1 MSASVK
7 GCGVWLH
14 EVPVPRDR
22 DALRALME
30 ARCRNNV
37 AAGQAVGSNL
47 VLLSNAVVHS
57 QAQASEWACRICAQ
71 LSARGCAILL
81 SDLVHGTLTPVKDF
95 DKPLVP
101 PHDGADDGGARVCL
115 LPRSE
120 QEKVPRYRAQVPQAV
135 RMVED
140 ALKNLLSG
148 EMSAAKADRYVQVSN
163 HLAALMLTVRVP
175 RELWFSGLLLDALR
189 HMIVYKLHGY
199 TVVKGK
205 QNPNTMMNV
214 DCYHWRIYLWGFL
227 DGWVVGL
234 EPRRFVVESYHSTH
248 HCAVLGS
255 PTSED
260 GSLAPAASVTGVV
273 VDIFDPVLPGDGEM
287 FCEASDEIVGKG
299 YHTYL
304 SRTTADP
311 PGGGTNPQATSE
323 IPAAVTRQAF
333 PVARHPLAS
342 STSLNTAAA
351 ALCTH
356 MLTIFP
362 EQNHLIANLP
372 PGSAFCVSA
381 ECILWCILASIGQRL
396 PAGIIPTA
404 AQLKDCQRAGT
415 ALKPGVEEY
424 VARWNVLYPAQQVQA
439 TEVYAVLSLVWK
451 VPVTAEHAAPVAGTA
466 TGAVS
471 ASNDTW
477 RLDGLI
483 ACLRNCKGELTTG
496 MRNFEKA
503 LTEETAKRGRAAA
516 GRGAAG
522 KKK

>member
-1 MSASVK
+1 M
-7 GCGVWLH
+7 WLH
-14 EVPVPRDR
+14 EVQVPRDR
-22 DALRALME
+22 DALRALVE

-37 AAGQAVGSNL
+37 AAGQAVGSTGSL
-47 VLLSNAVVHS
+47 PNAVVRS
-57 QAQASEWACRICAQ
+57 QAQASEWASRICAQ

-81 SDLVHGTLTPVKDF
+81 SDLVHGTLTPVKDL
-95 DKPLVP
+95 DKPLMHP
-101 PHDGADDGGARVCL
+101 DEGGGARVCL

-120 QEKVPRYRAQVPQAV
+120 QENVPTYRAQVPQAV
-135 RMVED
+135 LMVEE
-140 ALKNLLSG
+140 ALDKLLSG
-148 EMSAAKADRYVQVSN
+148 EMSKAKADRYVKVSN
-163 HLAALMLTVRVP
+163 HLASLMLKVRVP

-189 HMIVYKLHGY
+189 HMIIYKLHGY

-205 QNPNTMMNV
+205 QRPDTLMNV

-234 EPRRFVVESYHSTH
+234 QPRRVVVESYHSTH

-255 PTSED
+255 PTSEN
-260 GSLAPAASVTGVV
+260 GGLTPADAVTGVV
-273 VDIFDPVLPGDGEM
+273 VDIFAPVLPVDGEM
-287 FCEASDEIVGKG
+287 FCEASDEIVGTG

-323 IPAAVTRQAF
+323 IPAAVTKQAF
-333 PVARHPLAS
+333 PIARHPLAS

-362 EQNHLIANLP
+362 EQNHLISKVP
-372 PGSAFCVSA
+372 PGSVFCDSA
-381 ECILWCILASIGQRL
+381 ECILWCILAAIGQQL
-396 PAGIIPTA
+396 PPGIIPSA
-404 AQLKDCQRAGT
+404 AQLKDCQPAGT
-415 ALKPGVEEY
+415 ALKPGVQEY
-424 VARWNVLYPAQQVQA
+424 VARWNSLYPAQRVQA

-451 VPVTAEHAAPVAGTA
+451 MPVTAEHAAPLAGPA

-471 ASNDTW
+471 ASNDTVAW
-477 RLDGLI
+477 KLDGLI
-483 ACLRNCKGELTTG
+483 SCLQRCKGDLTTG
-496 MRNFEKA
+496 MRNFGNA
-503 LTEETAKRGRAAA
+503 LTEETAKRGAAAA

-522 KKK
+522 K